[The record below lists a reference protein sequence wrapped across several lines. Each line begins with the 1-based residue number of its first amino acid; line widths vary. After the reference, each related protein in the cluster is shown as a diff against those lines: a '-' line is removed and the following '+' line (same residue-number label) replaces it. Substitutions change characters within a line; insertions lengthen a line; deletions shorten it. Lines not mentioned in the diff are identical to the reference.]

1 MKGLILCALLLT
13 GCGGNIIPTDLEAHT
28 PLIWS
33 PVAGVVIT
41 ESTASPGLYEVAV
54 DCRSTLTIPEMA
66 FSDLAA
72 PCSISDFTGTAYIL
86 TTRQQLIDLGAWL
99 REYMAQ

>member
-41 ESTASPGLYEVAV
+41 CLLYTSPSPR
-54 DCRSTLTIPEMA
+54 D
-66 FSDLAA
+66 
-72 PCSISDFTGTAYIL
+72 
-86 TTRQQLIDLGAWL
+86 
-99 REYMAQ
+99 